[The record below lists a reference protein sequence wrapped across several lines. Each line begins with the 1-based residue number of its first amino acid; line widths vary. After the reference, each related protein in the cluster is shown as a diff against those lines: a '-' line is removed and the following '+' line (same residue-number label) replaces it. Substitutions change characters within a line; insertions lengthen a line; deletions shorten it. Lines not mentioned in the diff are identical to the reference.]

1 MIQSS
6 DILLWGLTT
15 RSGSACPEYLT
26 TKTAQL
32 LKICLLI
39 QYTIRGSVYWISLS
53 IKIVSS
59 KIRKRQK
66 TASST
71 STANEVYL
79 QQRMKYIFDDG
90 WSISSTTIPLID
102 LSVSNFCSEKKR
114 VFFEKDWNPLRNGLT
129 LNQYIIELTSDKK
142 SIWKRRKSPISINCW

>member
-1 MIQSS
+1 MALPFSTQQ
-6 DILLWGLTT
+6 DG
-15 RSGSACPEYLT
+15 
-26 TKTAQL
+26 
-32 LKICLLI
+32 ICLLI
-39 QYTIRGSVYWISLS
+39 PYHYRRSVYWISLS

-114 VFFEKDWNPLRNGLT
+114 VFFEKDWNPLRNVLT
-129 LNQYIIELTSDKK
+129 LNQHIIIVTLISQYIQGRKKPKRSTTSHD
-142 SIWKRRKSPISINCW
+142 WGY